1 MKQRGE
7 TGLSLSKRKS
17 ASPQGEKGPG
27 LRGVGCCSGEIL
39 FHTLIPPMFR
49 GAGAAPPGNGAA
61 PSGNM
66 GAVARFAEQTATVL
80 GRSRPGT
87 FLTTVPET

>member
-1 MKQRGE
+1 
-7 TGLSLSKRKS
+7 
-17 ASPQGEKGPG
+17 
-27 LRGVGCCSGEIL
+27 
-39 FHTLIPPMFR
+39 MFR

>member
-17 ASPQGEKGPG
+17 ASPQGEKGLG

-39 FHTLIPPMFR
+39 SYTLIPPMFR
-49 GAGAAPPGNGAA
+49 GAGAA

-66 GAVARFAEQTATVL
+66 GAVARFAEQTAMVL